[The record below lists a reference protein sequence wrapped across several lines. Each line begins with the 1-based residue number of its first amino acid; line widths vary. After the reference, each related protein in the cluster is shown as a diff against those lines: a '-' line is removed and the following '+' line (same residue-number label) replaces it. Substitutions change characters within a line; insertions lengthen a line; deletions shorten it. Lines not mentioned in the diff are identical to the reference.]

1 MDADAWVESFARAI
15 MCLLGIVGNNWLMFR
30 SLPGFKSQLKTND
43 VLLLNLAVSNL
54 ITNYMVDLPDT
65 IADFARSWFLGLTY
79 CRIFRFCADLSETSS
94 IFSTLF
100 ISVFW
105 NQKLVGSLKRGGAPI
120 RLDNLRLVAALLG
133 GSWTVAI
140 VFSIPHLIFVSVD
153 ERDEEIDCV
162 DDFPSPMAHQ
172 VYEILYLSLA
182 NAIPIGG
189 IVFASIQIVAT
200 LLQNQRRIKGTGA
213 GGAAV
218 ADKPQQ
224 GAPDSSGPGQ
234 APEDSNAQPPPA
246 PSTIYTGAHES
257 PVQQQPRVVVAP
269 KAPAKG
275 GSSGSSGQVRA
286 AKSVVA
292 VASVFLVCWLTHLLL
307 RITSNVKTSVVVVEV
322 ASYIAAS
329 YTSIIPYIFLYG
341 VKKLTCTCR

>member
-1 MDADAWVESFARAI
+1 MDADEWVESFARCI

-30 SLPGFKSQLKTND
+30 SLPGSKSQLKTND

-65 IADFARSWFLGLTY
+65 ISDFAKSWFLGLTY

-133 GSWTVAI
+133 GSWMVAI

-153 ERDEEIDCV
+153 EGDEADCM
-162 DDFPSPMAHQ
+162 DNFPSPMAHQ
-172 VYEILYLSLA
+172 VYDILYLSLA

-200 LLQNQRRIKGTGA
+200 LLQNQQRIKGTGA
-213 GGAAV
+213 G
-218 ADKPQQ
+218 
-224 GAPDSSGPGQ
+224 
-234 APEDSNAQPPPA
+234 
-246 PSTIYTGAHES
+246 PSTIYTGAHEG